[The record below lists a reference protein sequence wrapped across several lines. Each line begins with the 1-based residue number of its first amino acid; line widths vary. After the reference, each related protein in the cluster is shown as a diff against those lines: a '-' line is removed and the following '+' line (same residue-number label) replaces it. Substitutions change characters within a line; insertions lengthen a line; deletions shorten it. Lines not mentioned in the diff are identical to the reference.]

1 MDILTNLSWEPWLAL
16 GLALLAAE
24 ALGASGFLIGAA
36 VAALANAVL
45 VWLFPSLGVTAQL
58 VLYAISALIAT
69 YAYFQLFR
77 DAQNSEDTPPINE
90 RAASLIGK
98 QVTLEEDLTDEGR
111 VQIGDTMWK
120 VTADGPL
127 KAGTQV
133 VVSGTD
139 GLTLQVRAHS

>member
-45 VWLFPSLGVTAQL
+45 VWLFPSLSVTAQFII
-58 VLYAISALIAT
+58 YAISALVAT

-77 DAQNSEDTPPINE
+77 DAQRSDDAPPINE

-98 QVTLEEDLTDEGR
+98 QVTLEEDLADEGR

-120 VTADGPL
+120 VAAESPL

-133 VVSGTD
+133 VVTGTD
-139 GLTLQVRAHS
+139 GMTLQVRARS